1 MEKEAKARININ
13 RLLEEQGLGLIDNNK
28 GKANVIIEPNIET
41 KDLDDNFEKIKKA
54 YQLEVSFVQVADLI
68 VSVIK
73 VLISF

>member
-28 GKANVIIEPNIET
+28 GKANVIIEPNIEI

-54 YQLEVSFVQVADLI
+54 YQLEVSFVQMADLQQKQNK
-68 VSVIK
+68 S
-73 VLISF
+73 ISD

>member
-54 YQLEVSFVQVADLI
+54 YQLEVSFVQMADLQQKQNK
-68 VSVIK
+68 S
-73 VLISF
+73 ISD